1 MGLRNKILT
10 EEKGD
15 KKISFIISD
24 SEKYVSPKTIIKF
37 EAHGPMHDNYAV
49 TSHTFGDLGGT
60 EVLGILGY
68 PNEAVEYAYL
78 MAKHY
83 VESLLTS
90 GMSYEDRTSFKKI

>member
-1 MGLRNKILT
+1 MSLRDKIIT

-15 KKISFIISD
+15 KKVSFIISD
-24 SEKYVSPKTIIKF
+24 SEKYVDPQTIIKF
-37 EAHGPMHDNYAV
+37 EAHGPIHDNYAV
-49 TSHTFGDLGGT
+49 TSHTFYDLGKT
-60 EVLGILGY
+60 EVLDILGY

-83 VESLLTS
+83 VESLLTG